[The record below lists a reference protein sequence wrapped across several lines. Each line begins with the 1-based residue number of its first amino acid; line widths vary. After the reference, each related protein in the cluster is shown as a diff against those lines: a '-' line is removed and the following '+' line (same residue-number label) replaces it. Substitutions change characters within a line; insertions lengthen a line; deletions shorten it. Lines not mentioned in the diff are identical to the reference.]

1 MSFSFYEILNL
12 NVQKPKVNK
21 VPKTYNTFIFAYL
34 ILTCSQDFRWMFQ
47 KVSKFFPQV
56 PDVVNP
62 LNTTKTRKTLAV
74 SSVSCCHFTAAWDG
88 LQQD

>member
-12 NVQKPKVNK
+12 NVQNPKVNK

-34 ILTCSQDFRWMFQ
+34 ILTCPQDFRWMFQ

-74 SSVSCCHFTAAWDG
+74 SSVSCCHSTAAWDG